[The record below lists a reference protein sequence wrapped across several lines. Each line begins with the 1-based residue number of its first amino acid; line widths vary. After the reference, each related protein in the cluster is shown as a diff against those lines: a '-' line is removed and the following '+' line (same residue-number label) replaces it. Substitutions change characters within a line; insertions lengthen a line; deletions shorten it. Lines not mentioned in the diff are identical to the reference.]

1 MIDAEK
7 ANYTISRMCRLL
19 KVDRRRYYE
28 WARRRA
34 AGPTRAEQ
42 RRAELTGKIVEFHKA
57 SDGTYGAPRILHD
70 LRDAGETVSAK
81 TVAKCMRQAEIAG
94 ISPRTWHPPTTV
106 PGPNPDPAPDLVK
119 RKFDQG
125 RRDVAWFS
133 DITYLATG
141 EGWAYLCTVRDGHTR
156 RVLGRTVADHLRA
169 DLVEDALRQAV
180 ALRGHLP
187 DKVIFHADR
196 GCQYTSQ
203 QIADL
208 AGELDLLRSMGR
220 TGVCWDNAAAESFW
234 QHSTTSTTTGT
245 CSPRSTP
252 PAAAPTPGS
261 TPGTTP
267 ADDTPPS
274 ATSAHYSTNTSWPTR
289 PPRRPPGRLTKQPAV
304 RDQGSTSTL
313 HHHQLRGHLLNHHD
327 QTL

>member
-1 MIDAEK
+1 MIEAEK
-7 ANYTISRMCRLL
+7 ANYTIVRMCRLL
-19 KVDRRRYYE
+19 RVDRRRYHE
-28 WARRRA
+28 WRRRKA
-34 AGPTRAEQ
+34 AGPTPTEQ
-42 RRAELTGKIVEFHKA
+42 RRAELTGRIIEFHKA

-70 LRDAGETVSAK
+70 LRDEGETVSVK

-119 RKFDQG
+119 REFDQG
-125 RRDVAWFS
+125 QANLAWYS
-133 DITYLATG
+133 DITYLHTG
-141 EGWAYLCTVRDGHTR
+141 EGWAYLCAIRDGHTR
-156 RVLGRTVADHLRA
+156 RVLGRSIANHLRA

-187 DKVIFHADR
+187 GKVIFHADR

-234 QHSTTSTTTGT
+234 STLKNEYYHRHVFPTINDARRGVYAWIDGFYNARRRHSAIGYL
-245 CSPRSTP
+245 SPLQYEHHLARQ
-252 PAAAPTPGS
+252 
-261 TPGTTP
+261 
-267 ADDTPPS
+267 AD
-274 ATSAHYSTNTSWPTR
+274 
-289 PPRRPPGRLTKQPAV
+289 QPAL
-304 RDQGSTSTL
+304 QAA
-313 HHHQLRGHLLNHHD
+313 
-327 QTL
+327 

>member
-19 KVDRRRYYE
+19 NIDRRRYYE
-28 WARRRA
+28 WAKRRA
-34 AGPTRAEQ
+34 AGPSAAEQ

-57 SDGTYGAPRILHD
+57 SDGTYGAPRIVHD
-70 LRDAGETVSAK
+70 LREAGEIVSVK

-119 RKFDQG
+119 RVFDQG

-141 EGWAYLCTVRDGHTR
+141 EGWGYLCTVRDGHTR
-156 RVLGRTVADHLRA
+156 RVLGRSVADHLRA
-169 DLVEDALRQAV
+169 DLVEDTLRQAV
-180 ALRGHLP
+180 ALRGELP
-187 DKVIFHADR
+187 GKVIFHADR

-208 AGELDLLRSMGR
+208 AVELDLLRSMGR
-220 TGVCWDNAAAESFW
+220 TGACWDNAAAESFW
-234 QHSTTSTTTGT
+234 
-245 CSPRSTP
+245 
-252 PAAAPTPGS
+252 
-261 TPGTTP
+261 
-267 ADDTPPS
+267 
-274 ATSAHYSTNTSWPTR
+274 
-289 PPRRPPGRLTKQPAV
+289 
-304 RDQGSTSTL
+304 STL
-313 HHHQLRGHLLNHHD
+313 KNEYYHRHVFATIADARRGVYAWIDGWYNARRRHSSIGYLSPLQYEHHLARQAD
-327 QTL
+327 QTALQAA

>member
-70 LRDAGETVSAK
+70 LRDAGETVSVK

-156 RVLGRTVADHLRA
+156 RVLGRTAADHLRA

-187 DKVIFHADR
+187 GKVIFHADR

-234 QHSTTSTTTGT
+234 STFKNEYYHRHVFPTIDAARRGAYTWIDAWYNARRRHSSIGYL
-245 CSPRSTP
+245 SPLQ
-252 PAAAPTPGS
+252 
-261 TPGTTP
+261 
-267 ADDTPPS
+267 
-274 ATSAHYSTNTSWPTR
+274 YE
-289 PPRRPPGRLTKQPAV
+289 
-304 RDQGSTSTL
+304 
-313 HHHQLRGHLLNHHD
+313 HHLARQAD
-327 QTL
+327 QTVHQAA